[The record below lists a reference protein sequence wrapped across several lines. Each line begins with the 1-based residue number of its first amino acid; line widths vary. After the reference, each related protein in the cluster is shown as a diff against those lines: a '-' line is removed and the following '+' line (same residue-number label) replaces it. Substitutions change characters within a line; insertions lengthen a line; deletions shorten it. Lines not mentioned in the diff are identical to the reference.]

1 VFSGFSFALSCV
13 ISSAIL
19 KDLTLEQRPPEILW
33 FAIAAWLA
41 LNLMLFLGPLLVFAK
56 PLFAARE
63 RALLEYGRMAT
74 RQHVTM
80 HRKWTG
86 RTEDEGDP
94 ADAAALPSSSEL
106 NTTIQGIREMGYTPV
121 NRAAVIQIVIA
132 AGLPLLP
139 VVLTL
144 VPLDDVLKWALGKF
158 L

>member
-1 VFSGFSFALSCV
+1 
-13 ISSAIL
+13 
-19 KDLTLEQRPPEILW
+19 
-33 FAIAAWLA
+33 
-41 LNLMLFLGPLLVFAK
+41 
-56 PLFAARE
+56 
-63 RALLEYGRMAT
+63 MAT

>member
-1 VFSGFSFALSCV
+1 
-13 ISSAIL
+13 
-19 KDLTLEQRPPEILW
+19 
-33 FAIAAWLA
+33 
-41 LNLMLFLGPLLVFAK
+41 LFLGPLLVFAK

-74 RQHVTM
+74 RQHVAM

-86 RTEDEGDP
+86 KAEDDGDHSNSSM
-94 ADAAALPSSSEL
+94 LPSVSEL

-121 NRAAVIQIVIA
+121 NRAAVTQIVIA

-144 VPLDDVLKWALGKF
+144 VPLDDVIKWALGKF